1 MRRILK
7 IIKTQELENNENGK
21 QVLEEN
27 LQSIVNKIEVST
39 KMQTEKG
46 RVKHTVCHLASF
58 VTRWQVVV
66 YICYNT

>member
-39 KMQTEKG
+39 K
-46 RVKHTVCHLASF
+46 
-58 VTRWQVVV
+58 
-66 YICYNT
+66 I